1 MLKQAPPIK
10 PWYKQFWPWF
20 LIFLPM
26 SAVVAGITTFI
37 IAQNNQP
44 ALVSDNYYKE
54 GLAINIDKK
63 LQDNA
68 ARLGITHTTVIGQ
81 STLSIHLTGDHPSLE
96 FIQVNLRHSTISQH
110 DSSLKLTRISHD
122 VYQAPYILPIEGKWY
137 IRIHDPL
144 NTWEI
149 SQSEHLKNP

>member
-1 MLKQAPPIK
+1 MLKQDSPIT

-44 ALVSDNYYKE
+44 TLVSDNHYKE
-54 GLAINIDKK
+54 GLAINVDKK
-63 LQDNA
+63 LQQNA
-68 ARLGITHTTVIGQ
+68 SKLGITHTTIIGQ
-81 STLSIHLTGDHPSLE
+81 STLSIHLTGDNASLE
-96 FIQVNLRHSTISQH
+96 FIQVNLRHATISQH
-110 DSSLKLTRISHD
+110 DSSLKLIRISHN
-122 VYQAPYILPIEGKWY
+122 VYQAPYVLPIEGKWY

-144 NTWEI
+144 ITWEI
-149 SQSEHLKNP
+149 SLSEHLSSP